1 MKEYKIEYTIFNNIF
16 EFYVIAENKIKA
28 EKKFIDLRGNQPKII
43 NIEEVEEIT
52 I

>member
-1 MKEYKIEYTIFNNIF
+1 MKEYKIEYEIYKNPF
-16 EFYVIAENKIKA
+16 EFYVMAENKIEA
-28 EKKFIDLRGNQPKII
+28 VKKFKDLRGNQPKII